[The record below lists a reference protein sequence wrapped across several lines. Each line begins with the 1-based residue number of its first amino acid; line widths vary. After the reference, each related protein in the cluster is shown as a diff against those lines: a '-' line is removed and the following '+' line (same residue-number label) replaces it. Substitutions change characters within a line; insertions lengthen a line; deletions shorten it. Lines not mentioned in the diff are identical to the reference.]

1 MEEYRRTAWTLFK
14 NLVESKTG
22 DMVAVGF
29 FKEATTLKVKEHISD
44 LIPLDV
50 ADKIMRLFS
59 YEKYSV
65 MKAIMIDLAKNENF
79 EDYKAYIND
88 PASYARQWIMAFI
101 NKTIFEESI
110 GDQTQYCK
118 LAENR
123 LRAICTQLEK
133 SIFNSTKY
141 CEGKEDVG
149 VYQWIH
155 TFLAD
160 ISISAVLPLP
170 KDTYVHIKNRTI
182 SDLAYMNTVL
192 VEEMGNVKDDIIKD
206 FAETTKLN
214 VKWKQNVLSIIMCKI
229 WGCEEKC
236 MFCREPCKNTDK
248 RHVSDN
254 IDHHCIQHRPQG
266 IGGFR
271 SFSDDTLVVDFCNSL
286 IQSDEMYTLDTLAFR
301 KYKEYKAHY
310 PEWYIQP
317 TYDTSK
323 YWMYVICKYQHQ
335 LKDMYHTALP
345 HIPTTWNDITKEEAI
360 DSLS

>member
-1 MEEYRRTAWTLFK
+1 
-14 NLVESKTG
+14 
-22 DMVAVGF
+22 MVAVGF

-50 ADKIMRLFS
+50 ADEIMRLFS

-88 PASYARQWIMAFI
+88 PASYTRQWIMAFI
-101 NKTIFEESI
+101 NKRIFEESI
-110 GDQTQYCK
+110 GDLTQYCK

-123 LRAICTQLEK
+123 LIAICTQLEK

-141 CEGKEDVG
+141 CKGKEDVG
-149 VYQWIH
+149 VCQWID

-170 KDTYVHIKNRTI
+170 KDTFVHIKNRTI

-214 VKWKQNVLSIIMCKI
+214 VKWKQNVVSIIM
-229 WGCEEKC
+229 
-236 MFCREPCKNTDK
+236 D
-248 RHVSDN
+248 
-254 IDHHCIQHRPQG
+254 
-266 IGGFR
+266 
-271 SFSDDTLVVDFCNSL
+271 
-286 IQSDEMYTLDTLAFR
+286 
-301 KYKEYKAHY
+301 
-310 PEWYIQP
+310 
-317 TYDTSK
+317 
-323 YWMYVICKYQHQ
+323 
-335 LKDMYHTALP
+335 
-345 HIPTTWNDITKEEAI
+345 
-360 DSLS
+360 